1 MNAAAEIREEYKSAV
16 GAYVRYRKTAR
27 KEFYEGRLSGLEVAL
42 SVLGVD
48 NDEIREMYKLR
59 EEDTLDE
66 ISQEEQGNFFL
77 SEEEQRI
84 QQAATD
90 AAHQIEREREAE
102 AKAEEAGDL
111 IESMILNTWKEQGG
125 LYKQAAEEYE
135 KDTDLCKQAK
145 AELAQEDSER

>member
-16 GAYVRYRKTAR
+16 GAYVRYRETAR
-27 KEFYEGRLSGLEVAL
+27 KEFYEGRMTGLEVAL

-48 NDEIREMYKLR
+48 SDEIREMYKLR

-66 ISQEEQGNFFL
+66 IAQEERG
-77 SEEEQRI
+77 ERI

-125 LYKQAAEEYE
+125 IYKQAAEEYE

-145 AELAQEDSER
+145 AELAEEERER